1 MRRHLSYANV
11 TATLALVFAMS
22 GGALAAKHYLINST
36 RQINPKVIKKLRGNR
51 GPAGPRGP
59 QGLRGLRGPAGAKGA
74 QGPRG
79 LEGKQGGAGP
89 PGQAR
94 AWATIAPAKN
104 AKELGTIKPG
114 SHGVLRAV
122 SLGSGASCVFLEP
135 SINVSETS
143 PVATSRIED
152 LALSAGGGACS
163 EGLTQG
169 IQVKEPE
176 GKTETFSLVVP

>member
-22 GGALAAKHYLINST
+22 SGALAARHYLINST
-36 RQINPKVIKKLRGNR
+36 SQINPKVIKKLRGNR

-59 QGLRGLRGPAGAKGA
+59 RGLTGLRGQAGAR
-74 QGPRG
+74 GPRG

-104 AKELGTIKPG
+104 AKELGTVKPG

-122 SLGSGASCVFLEP
+122 SLGSGVSCVFLEP
-135 SINVSETS
+135 SINVSEAS
-143 PVATSRIED
+143 PVATSRIEN
-152 LALSAGGGACS
+152 LALSAGGGACA